1 YPYSMPVQDGSLNYI
16 RNSVK
21 IVVDAFNGSVD
32 FYAMGENDP
41 VLNVYRSIFPDMFK
55 PIDDMPQHLKQHLRY
70 QKYFFIQ
77 QISLFNSYHM
87 TNPQVFYNNEDLW
100 SFSKAKYAGQRITV
114 QPYYLLTKL
123 PGQDSLQYLLIIPL
137 VPENKDNMIAWVAA
151 KSDFPEYGDI
161 VEFELPKE
169 RLILGPA
176 QVEARIDQNTQIS
189 RQLSL
194 WDQRGSRVVRGNLM
208 IIP

>member
-1 YPYSMPVQDGSLNYI
+1 FKKNDDSFTLSNANYA
-16 RNSVK
+16 R
-21 IVVDAFNGSVD
+21 
-32 FYAMGENDP
+32 
-41 VLNVYRSIFPDMFK
+41 
-55 PIDDMPQHLKQHLRY
+55 
-70 QKYFFIQ
+70 
-77 QISLFNSYHM
+77 
-87 TNPQVFYNNEDLW
+87 
-100 SFSKAKYAGQRITV
+100 QRLSV

-123 PGQDSLQYLLIIPL
+123 PAQDSLQYLLIIPL